1 MSAMPPSPQRRGKA
15 APEWDRIA
23 NSEEFKHLL
32 AIKRLFIIPAFV
44 FFFIYYFLF
53 PILIGFAPEFM
64 STPVIGAFTLAYA
77 FAFSQFF
84 AGWIIAWLYLRASAR
99 FDQLARDILA
109 RVADQKGEK

>member
-1 MSAMPPSPQRRGKA
+1 MSAMPPSPPPHGTA

-32 AIKRLFIIPAFV
+32 AIKRLFIVPAFL

-53 PILIGFAPEFM
+53 PILIGLAPQFM

-84 AGWIIAWLYLRASAR
+84 VGWIIAWLYLRASAR
-99 FDQLARDILA
+99 FDQLAADILA
-109 RVADQKGEK
+109 RVGDPEGEK

>member
-1 MSAMPPSPQRRGKA
+1 MSVRPPSTSPPGAA
-15 APEWDRIA
+15 APDWDRIA

-32 AIKRLFIIPAFV
+32 AIKRLFIVPAFV
-44 FFFIYYFLF
+44 FFLIYYFLF
-53 PILIGFAPEFM
+53 PVLIGFAPKFM

-84 AGWIIAWLYLRASAR
+84 VGWIIAWFYLRASAK
-99 FDQLARDILA
+99 FDLLAGDILA